1 MSEAVPPRTE
11 SARQH
16 EVKVSRDRMKVLVSV
31 AEPVD
36 DVASLAQAI
45 LVDLEAMGI
54 ASPPEFERLV
64 QLIESRGPTSREE
77 GILVAQGQ
85 APTPPRHGELVWAQD
100 FFHSGFVEDR
110 VTGTVDYRRHTNEL
124 AVVEGQ
130 LLAQLMEPVEGQEGR
145 DVFGRRVPPERPRRA
160 HVRTGPNVRFDETSG
175 AFLATADGRLRT
187 ATDLVAVDEVFTV
200 QGSVGLATGHIKHPG
215 TLIVEKDIEAGA
227 EVCVDG
233 DLEVKGT
240 IEAADVV
247 AGGAV
252 RVWGGVVGA
261 AGRCVKAG
269 GSLRAKFIRDA
280 HIEAGESVYVEK
292 ELVHSTVRTRGAL
305 VAPQGRVVGGEVM
318 ALAGIDVRDAGSE
331 GAVATLLIAGDDFS
345 KSELLMELEREAASL
360 QITMAKIHATVDP
373 LKAQR
378 DHLPAS
384 RVEALDTLLARLDA
398 METRKRQL
406 DEAIED
412 ATADAR
418 SRRRGRVLVR
428 HTIYADVTIGIGGE
442 RLHITEPLSGSIQAV
457 SGGGGIRL
465 LPARASVEKED
476 SSEGPG

>member
-1 MSEAVPPRTE
+1 MSETVPQRTE
-11 SARQH
+11 NAKRH
-16 EVKVSRDRMKVLVSV
+16 EVKVSRDRMMVHVSV

-36 DVASLAQAI
+36 DPVSLAQAI
-45 LVDLEAMGI
+45 LLDLESMGI
-54 ASPPEFERLV
+54 ERPPERERLV
-64 QLIESRGPTSREE
+64 QLIGDRGRSNLDE

-85 APTPPRHGELVWAQD
+85 APTPPRHGALIWAQD
-100 FFHSGFVEDR
+100 FFHTGFVEDR
-110 VTGTVDYRRHTNEL
+110 VTGMVDYRRHTNNL
-124 AVVEGQ
+124 AVVAGQ
-130 LLAQLMEPVEGQEGR
+130 LLAHIIHPEEGQEGR
-145 DVFGRRVPPERPRRA
+145 DVFGRRVPPERPRRV
-160 HVRTGPNVRFDETSG
+160 HVRAGPNVQFDEADGT
-175 AFLATADGRLRT
+175 FVATADGRLRT

-200 QGSVGLATGHIKHPG
+200 QGSVGLATGHIRHPG

-227 EVCVDG
+227 EVCVEG

-252 RVWGGVVGA
+252 RVWGGIVGA
-261 AGRCVKAG
+261 ADRRVKAG

-280 HIEAGESVYVEK
+280 HVEAGESVYVEK

-318 ALAGIDVRDAGSE
+318 ALGGIDVRSAGSE

-345 KSELLMELEREAASL
+345 KSEALMELEREAASL
-360 QITMAKIHATVDP
+360 QMTLAKIHATVDP

-378 DHLPAS
+378 SHLPTA
-384 RVEALDTLLARLDA
+384 RCEALDILLARLEA
-398 METRKRQL
+398 MEKRRDEL
-406 DEAIED
+406 REAIED
-412 ATADAR
+412 ASADAR

-428 HTIYADVTIGIGGE
+428 HTIHADVTIGLGGE

-465 LPARASVEKED
+465 LPARAGGEKED
-476 SSEGPG
+476 AVDTQH